1 MMILLSLSLPTWQIY
16 LGQKNLSKAVPYI
29 LAVEKKFFKSVKVFY
44 LANKPIATERKA
56 SFLLL

>member
-1 MMILLSLSLPTWQIY
+1 MKQ
-16 LGQKNLSKAVPYI
+16 AVTYI
-29 LAVEKKFFKSVKVFY
+29 LAVEKSFSKTVKVFY